1 MLDVPVNL
9 TYNTGVYKMGKRE
22 NVKIIVDGFKESKS
36 DDEMLQQ
43 LFESGVP
50 FGELRT
56 VFNDIVKE
64 KGLRLT
70 AKERKIKTAELMEG
84 TEKIETADEVLKIIA
99 MLQDKLK
106 VTSTKAMGSLRTWA
120 KGAGIELPKAPR
132 ASKPRK
138 AGFGGHYKKI
148 LDHILELR
156 EAGKEIDKK
165 SVVEF
170 CHKAGIPEAYS
181 TTALNVVHFAKV
193 WNGEITPE
201 SEEEEEQKEAA

>member
-1 MLDVPVNL
+1 
-9 TYNTGVYKMGKRE
+9 MGKRE
-22 NVKIIVDGFKESKS
+22 NVKIIVDGFKENKS
-36 DDEMLQQ
+36 DDEMLQA
-43 LFESGVP
+43 LFEAGVP
-50 FGELRT
+50 FTDLRT
-56 VFNDIVKE
+56 TFNDIVKE

-70 AKERKIKTAELMEG
+70 SKERKAKTAELMEG
-84 TEKIETADEVLKIIA
+84 TTEIKDADEVLKIVS

-132 ASKPRK
+132 VSKPRK
-138 AGFGGHYKKI
+138 AGFGGHYKNI

-156 EAGKEIDKK
+156 EAGKDIDKK
-165 SVVEF
+165 SVVAF

-193 WNGEITPE
+193 WNGEIEPDA
-201 SEEEEEQKEAA
+201 EEQKEAA